1 MGWRQGRR
9 RGEILEDWQRN
20 PNDGVYNSRKYNSG
34 EPIMALEKHYDRE
47 GDVLYL
53 TIRRSP
59 FSHAT
64 KHRDGLLIDIDRE
77 SNKVVGV
84 TVLDYETKFRKLSD
98 LSWIMSLHLPR
109 PLSDFLIERC
119 AP

>member
-1 MGWRQGRR
+1 
-9 RGEILEDWQRN
+9 
-20 PNDGVYNSRKYNSG
+20 
-34 EPIMALEKHYDRE
+34 MALEKHYDRE

>member
-1 MGWRQGRR
+1 
-9 RGEILEDWQRN
+9 
-20 PNDGVYNSRKYNSG
+20 
-34 EPIMALEKHYDRE
+34 MALEKHYDRE

-53 TIRRSP
+53 SVKKSP

-64 KHRDGLLIDIDRE
+64 KERDGLLVDVDRE
-77 SNKVVGV
+77 TNEVVGV
-84 TVLDYETKFRKLSD
+84 TVLDYEAKFRRLPD
-98 LSWIMSLHLPR
+98 LSWLTPLRLPK